1 MRLDVQEGLR
11 EQGNHKIIL
20 LLIVPTPL
28 LCFKTRGLC
37 RGCKFGA
44 SVCERRLFYGLRL
57 RVCFVVSGVGLLA
70 CAEDGRAAIRLRPP
84 ANP

>member
-37 RGCKFGA
+37 RGCKFGGKCLRTA
-44 SVCERRLFYGLRL
+44 AVLWFKVEGLFC
-57 RVCFVVSGVGLLA
+57 CFRGWASGVCRGWA
-70 CAEDGRAAIRLRPP
+70 CSD
-84 ANP
+84 